1 VADDQNSSPVSDSTG
16 TAVSEVSAPDSAV
29 SAPVTKHIF
38 VTGGVVSSLGKG
50 LTAASLGNLLTA
62 RGLRVVMQ
70 KLDPYLNVDPGT
82 MNPFQHGEVFVT
94 DDGAETDLDIG
105 HYERFL
111 DINLTQAANVTTG
124 QIYSTVIAKERRG
137 EYLGDT
143 VQVIPHITDEIKRRM
158 RLQASDTPRP
168 DVIITEIG
176 GTVGDIESQPFI
188 ESARQVR
195 HELGR
200 RNVFFVHV
208 SLVPYMSAS
217 GEQKTKP
224 TQHSVAALRS
234 IGIQP
239 DALVLRSDRPVSD
252 SNKRK
257 IALMC
262 DVDEAAVVN
271 AVDVPSIY
279 DIPTMLHSQG
289 LDDYIINELQLESA
303 VDVDWSR
310 WSPVLQ
316 SVHEPKHDVT
326 IGLVGKYIDL
336 PDAYLSVTEAL
347 RAGGFAHKTK
357 VSLKW
362 IPSDNCETPE
372 GAARELSQLDGICV
386 PGGFGVRG
394 IEGKLGALKFARE
407 NGIPTLGLCLG
418 LQCMVIEYARNEVG
432 LPGASSSEFDPD
444 TEFPVIATMAEQVDI
459 LAGGDLGGTMR
470 LGLYEAK
477 LAEGSI
483 AAELYGENR
492 SSERHR
498 HRYEVN
504 NRYREQLSEAGLW
517 FSGTSPDDTLVEYV
531 ELPREVHPFY
541 VATQAHPELRSRPSH
556 PHPLFRGLIG
566 AALERHEAS
575 SLFSQVDS
583 AEASREETADEAPNR
598 V

>member
-1 VADDQNSSPVSDSTG
+1 M
-16 TAVSEVSAPDSAV
+16 
-29 SAPVTKHIF
+29 TKHIF

-111 DINLTQAANVTTG
+111 DINLSQAANVTTG
-124 QIYSTVIAKERRG
+124 QIYSQVIARERRG

-143 VQVIPHITDEIKRRM
+143 VQVIPHISDEIKRRM
-158 RLQASDTPRP
+158 RLQAQPGPNGEPAP

-200 RNVFFVHV
+200 KNVFFVHV
-208 SLVPYMSAS
+208 SLVPFMAAS

-239 DALVLRSDRPVSD
+239 DALVLRSDRPVSEG
-252 SNKRK
+252 NKRK

-279 DIPTMLHSQG
+279 DIPTMLHDQG
-289 LDDYIINELQLESA
+289 LDAYIIEQLDLNAGEVNWDGWRELLET
-303 VDVDWSR
+303 
-310 WSPVLQ
+310 
-316 SVHEPKHDVT
+316 VHDPRHEVT
-326 IGLVGKYIDL
+326 IALVGKYIDL

-347 RAGGFAHKTK
+347 KAGGFAHQAR
-357 VSLKW
+357 VNIRW
-362 IPSDNCETPE
+362 VPSDECETPE
-372 GAARELSQLDGICV
+372 GAARMLADADGILV

-407 NGIPTLGLCLG
+407 NMIPALGLCLG
-418 LQCMVIEYARNEVG
+418 LQCMVIEYARDVAG
-432 LPGASSSEFDPD
+432 LPGASSSEFDPE

-459 LAGGDLGGTMR
+459 LADHNLGGTMR
-470 LGLYEAK
+470 LGLYEAA
-477 LAEGSI
+477 LEPGSI
-483 AAELYGENR
+483 VAELYGSER
-492 SSERHR
+492 IAERHR

-504 NRYREQLSEAGLW
+504 NAYRDRIATAGLR
-517 FSGTSPDDTLVEYV
+517 FSGISPDRTLVEFV

-541 VATQAHPELRSRPSH
+541 VGTQAHPELRSRPNRA
-556 PHPLFRGLIG
+556 HPLFRGLIG
-566 AALERHEAS
+566 AALERQQATR
-575 SLFSQVDS
+575 LFDLPDPDD
-583 AEASREETADEAPNR
+583 TDPTDDDE
-598 V
+598 

>member
-1 VADDQNSSPVSDSTG
+1 MTQTPGDGLSPHDT
-16 TAVSEVSAPDSAV
+16 
-29 SAPVTKHIF
+29 TKHIF

-111 DINLTQAANVTTG
+111 DIELSQAANVTTG
-124 QIYSTVIAKERRG
+124 QVYSQVIARERRG

-143 VQVIPHITDEIKRRM
+143 VQVIPHISDEIKRRM
-158 RLQASDTPRP
+158 RLQADETPKP

-188 ESARQVR
+188 ESARQIR

-200 RNVFFVHV
+200 GNVFFVHV
-208 SLVPYMSAS
+208 SLVPFMGAS

-239 DALVLRSDRPVSD
+239 DALVLRSDRPVTEA
-252 SNKRK
+252 NKRK

-262 DVDEAAVVN
+262 DVDEGAVVN

-279 DIPTMLHSQG
+279 DIPTMLHDQG
-289 LDDYIINELQLESA
+289 LDDYI
-303 VDVDWSR
+303 VDALDIARADRVDWTR
-310 WSPVLQ
+310 WNRVLQ
-316 SVHEPKHDVT
+316 AVHNPKHEVT

-347 RAGGFAHKTK
+347 KAGGFAHETH
-357 VSLKW
+357 VTITW
-362 IPSDNCETPE
+362 IPSDLCETPE
-372 GAARELSQLDGICV
+372 GAAKALASVDGIVV
-386 PGGFGVRG
+386 PGGFGIRG
-394 IEGKLGALKFARE
+394 IEGKLGALRFARE
-407 NGIPTLGLCLG
+407 QGIPTLGLCLG
-418 LQCMVIEYARNEVG
+418 LQCMVIEYARNMAD

-459 LAGGDLGGTMR
+459 IDHGDLGGTMR
-470 LGLYEAK
+470 LGLYPAQ
-477 LAEGSI
+477 LDEGSI
-483 AAELYGENR
+483 AAEVYESTR
-492 SSERHR
+492 VSERHR

-504 NRYREQLSEAGLW
+504 NAYRDRLATAGLR
-517 FSGTSPDDTLVEYV
+517 FSGLSPDRNLVEYV
-531 ELPREVHPFY
+531 ELPREVHPY
-541 VATQAHPELRSRPSH
+541 YIATQAHPELRSRPTA
-556 PHPLFRGLIG
+556 PHPLFRGLVG
-566 AALERHEAS
+566 AALDRHRAS
-575 SLFSQVDS
+575 ELFDVES
-583 AEASREETADEAPNR
+583 DE
-598 V
+598 

>member
-1 VADDQNSSPVSDSTG
+1 MHT
-16 TAVSEVSAPDSAV
+16 TESAPHGT
-29 SAPVTKHIF
+29 PNGTTKHIF

-111 DINLTQAANVTTG
+111 DIELSQAANVTTG
-124 QIYSTVIAKERRG
+124 QIYSQVIARERRG

-158 RLQASDTPRP
+158 RLQASEDPRP

-188 ESARQVR
+188 ESARQIR

-200 RNVFFVHV
+200 ANVFFVHV
-208 SLVPYMSAS
+208 SLVPFMGAS

-239 DALVLRSDRPVSD
+239 DALVLRSDRPVTE

-262 DVDEAAVVN
+262 DVDEGAVVN

-279 DIPTMLHSQG
+279 DIPTMLHDQG
-289 LDDYIINELQLESA
+289 LDDYIVSA
-303 VDVDWSR
+303 LRLDTAADVDWNR
-310 WSPVLQ
+310 WSKVLQ
-316 SVHEPKHDVT
+316 AVHNPKHEVT

-347 RAGGFAHKTK
+347 KAGGFAHETH
-357 VSLKW
+357 VNVVW
-362 IPSDNCETPE
+362 IPSDLCETPE
-372 GAARELSQLDGICV
+372 GAEKALAAVDGIVV
-386 PGGFGVRG
+386 PGGFGIRG
-394 IEGKLGALKFARE
+394 IEGKLGALRFARE
-407 NGIPTLGLCLG
+407 QGIPALGLCLG
-418 LQCMVIEYARNEVG
+418 LQCMVVEYARNKAG

-459 LAGGDLGGTMR
+459 IDHGDLGGTMR
-470 LGLYEAK
+470 LGLYPAQ
-477 LAEGSI
+477 LREGSL
-483 AAELYGENR
+483 AAELYGAQR
-492 SSERHR
+492 VSERHR

-504 NRYREQLSEAGLW
+504 NAYRDQLSEAGLV
-517 FSGTSPDDTLVEYV
+517 FSGLSPDRNLVEYV
-531 ELPREVHPFY
+531 ELPRDVHPFY
-541 VATQAHPELRSRPSH
+541 IATQAHPELRSRPTT
-556 PHPLFRGLIG
+556 PHPLFRGLVG
-566 AALERHEAS
+566 ASLDRRRAS
-575 SLFSQVDS
+575 ELFDVEHD
-583 AEASREETADEAPNR
+583 
-598 V
+598 

>member
-1 VADDQNSSPVSDSTG
+1 MEDDLDTGSSHDRPTL
-16 TAVSEVSAPDSAV
+16 
-29 SAPVTKHIF
+29 TKHIF

-111 DINLTQAANVTTG
+111 DIDLSQAANVTTG
-124 QIYSTVIAKERRG
+124 QIYSSVIAKERRG

-158 RLQASDTPRP
+158 RLQAVTDDAP

-200 RNVFFVHV
+200 KNVFFVHV
-208 SLVPYMSAS
+208 SLVPYMNAS

-239 DALVLRSDRPVSD
+239 DALVLRSDRPVSEG
-252 SNKRK
+252 NKRK

-262 DVDEAAVVN
+262 DVDVEGVVN

-279 DIPTMLHSQG
+279 DIPRMLHDQG
-289 LDDYIINELQLESA
+289 LDAYIIDHLDLTA
-303 VDVDWSR
+303 GDVDWTR
-310 WSPVLQ
+310 WEPVLTA
-316 SVHEPKHDVT
+316 VHEPKHEVT

-347 RAGGFAHKTK
+347 RAGGFAQSTK
-357 VSLKW
+357 VKLKW
-362 IPSDNCETPE
+362 IPSDECQTPE
-372 GAARELSQLDGICV
+372 GAARELGDVDGICV

-394 IEGKLGALKFARE
+394 IEGKLGALRFARE
-407 NGIPTLGLCLG
+407 NGIPALGLCLG
-418 LQCMVIEYARNEVG
+418 LQCMVIEYARNVAG
-432 LPGASSSEFDPD
+432 LEGASSSEFDPD

-459 LAGGDLGGTMR
+459 IAGGDLGGTMR

-483 AAELYGENR
+483 VEEVYGAPAA
-492 SSERHR
+492 SERHR

-504 NRYREQLSEAGLW
+504 NAYREQIAEAGLW
-517 FSGTSPDDTLVEYV
+517 FSGTSPDGHLVEYV
-531 ELPREVHPFY
+531 ELPRDVHPYY
-541 VATQAHPELRSRPSH
+541 VATQAHPELRSRPSR
-556 PHPLFRGLIG
+556 PLRGLVG
-566 AALERHEAS
+566 AALDRQESTR
-575 SLFSQVDS
+575 LFPVQD
-583 AEASREETADEAPNR
+583 A
-598 V
+598 

>member
-1 VADDQNSSPVSDSTG
+1 MVDKSDAGISNG
-16 TAVSEVSAPDSAV
+16 I
-29 SAPVTKHIF
+29 TKHIF

-111 DINLTQAANVTTG
+111 DINLGQSANVTTG
-124 QIYSTVIAKERRG
+124 QIYSNVIAKERRG

-158 RLQASDTPRP
+158 RLQAQPGPDGEPAP

-200 RNVFFVHV
+200 KNCFFVHV
-208 SLVPYMSAS
+208 SLVPFMNAS

-239 DALVLRSDRPVSD
+239 DALVLRSDRPVSE

-262 DVDEAAVVN
+262 DVDESAVVN

-279 DIPTMLHSQG
+279 DIPTMLHDQG
-289 LDDYIINELQLESA
+289 LDAYIIDQLGLDKADDVNWDGWSELLDA
-303 VDVDWSR
+303 VHD
-310 WSPVLQ
+310 
-316 SVHEPKHDVT
+316 PKHEVT

-347 RAGGFAHKTK
+347 RAGGFAHNTK
-357 VSLKW
+357 VHLKW
-362 IPSDNCETPE
+362 IASDECQTPE
-372 GAARELSQLDGICV
+372 GAAAQLADVDAICV

-394 IEGKLGALKFARE
+394 IEGKLGALRLARE
-407 NGIPTLGLCLG
+407 NGIPALGLCLG
-418 LQCMVIEYARNEVG
+418 LQCMVIEYARNEAG
-432 LPGASSSEFDPD
+432 LAGASSSEFDPD
-444 TEFPVIATMAEQVDI
+444 TEFPVIATMAEQVEI
-459 LAGGDLGGTMR
+459 IAGGDLGGTMR
-470 LGLYEAK
+470 LGLYPAL

-483 AAELYGENR
+483 VSELYGAPEA
-492 SSERHR
+492 SERHR

-504 NRYREQLSEAGLW
+504 NNYREQIADAGLW
-517 FSGTSPDDTLVEYV
+517 FSGTSPDGHLVEYV
-531 ELPREVHPFY
+531 ELPRDVHPFY
-541 VATQAHPELRSRPSH
+541 VGTQAHPELRSRPNRA
-556 PHPLFRGLIG
+556 HPLFRGLVG
-566 AALERHEAS
+566 AALDRQKAS
-575 SLFSQVDS
+575 MLFEV
-583 AEASREETADEAPNR
+583 AADA
-598 V
+598 

>member
-1 VADDQNSSPVSDSTG
+1 MTQTPGDGLSPHDT
-16 TAVSEVSAPDSAV
+16 
-29 SAPVTKHIF
+29 TKHIF

-111 DINLTQAANVTTG
+111 DIELSQAANVTTG
-124 QIYSTVIAKERRG
+124 QVYSQVIARERRG

-143 VQVIPHITDEIKRRM
+143 VQVIPHISDEIKRRM
-158 RLQASDTPRP
+158 RLQADETPKP

-188 ESARQVR
+188 ESARQIR

-200 RNVFFVHV
+200 GNVFFVHV
-208 SLVPYMSAS
+208 SLVPFMGAS

-239 DALVLRSDRPVSD
+239 DALVLRSDRPVTE

-262 DVDEAAVVN
+262 DVDEDAVVN

-279 DIPTMLHSQG
+279 DIPTMLHDQG
-289 LDDYIINELQLESA
+289 LDDYI
-303 VDVDWSR
+303 VDALDIARADRVDWTR
-310 WSPVLQ
+310 WNRVLQ
-316 SVHEPKHDVT
+316 AVHNPKHEVT

-347 RAGGFAHKTK
+347 KAGGFAHETH
-357 VSLKW
+357 VTIIW
-362 IPSDNCETPE
+362 IPSDLCETPE
-372 GAARELSQLDGICV
+372 GAAKALASVDGIVV
-386 PGGFGVRG
+386 PGGFGIRG
-394 IEGKLGALKFARE
+394 IEGKLGALRFARE
-407 NGIPTLGLCLG
+407 QGIPTLGLCLG
-418 LQCMVIEYARNEVG
+418 LQCMVIEYARNMAD

-459 LAGGDLGGTMR
+459 IDHGDLGGTMR
-470 LGLYEAK
+470 LGLYPAQ
-477 LAEGSI
+477 LDEGSI
-483 AAELYGENR
+483 AAEVYESTR
-492 SSERHR
+492 VSERHR

-504 NRYREQLSEAGLW
+504 NAYRDRLATAGLR
-517 FSGTSPDDTLVEYV
+517 FSGLSPDRNLVEYV
-531 ELPREVHPFY
+531 ELPREVHPY
-541 VATQAHPELRSRPSH
+541 YIATQAHPELRSRPTA
-556 PHPLFRGLIG
+556 PHPLFRGLVG
-566 AALERHEAS
+566 AALDRHRAS
-575 SLFSQVDS
+575 ELFDVES
-583 AEASREETADEAPNR
+583 DE
-598 V
+598 